1 MIKIDV
7 KSGIDHI
14 LDKKK
19 MPRPVSS
26 NHCSSLDDPCLR
38 RLYYRRTAWEKAT
51 PVDTGLA
58 GIWATGN
65 KLEPVI
71 ETIIQEVGM
80 ASTPRWRII
89 AKQVETRD
97 TLLDEHNITG
107 TIDGLLQAEIEDVW
121 TTLGV
126 VDIKTMSPHIYPNI
140 NCYADLDRYSW
151 TRRYKG
157 QLQLYSLAHNY
168 EHCFILCVCKQNLYD
183 LKLIDFPVDMEYCDK
198 LLAKAK
204 TVNLAVKAETP
215 PDQINHPDQCEDCQF
230 AALCCPSYST
240 GGNISIEVHEELEE
254 VLDKLDTFDE
264 TRKEINE
271 LEKRRDFL
279 LVKGKNI
286 IIGRHIITW
295 KQSKNSAWRKKIVST
310 NTMDEAS
317 KDAPGGG

>member
-7 KSGIDHI
+7 QSGINHI

-19 MPRPVSS
+19 KPRPISS

-107 TIDGLLQAEIEDVW
+107 TIDGLLQVEIDEVW

-126 VDIKTMSPHIYPNI
+126 IDIKTMSPNVFPNI
-140 NCYADLDRYSW
+140 NCYADLQRYSW
-151 TRRYKG
+151 TRKYPG

-168 EHCFILCVCKQNLYD
+168 EHCFILFVNKQNLYNM
-183 LKLIDFPVDMEYCDK
+183 KLIDFPVDMEYCDN
-198 LLAKAK
+198 LLNKARA
-204 TVNLAVKAETP
+204 VNLAVKTETA
-215 PDQINHPDQCEDCQF
+215 PDQINHPDQCTDCQF

-240 GGNISIEVHEELEE
+240 GGAISIEVCEELET
-254 VLDKLDTFDE
+254 VLDKLDEFDD
-264 TRKEINE
+264 TRKDIKD

-279 LVKGKNI
+279 LVKGRDI
-286 IIGRHIITW
+286 VIGRHIVTW
-295 KQSKNSAWRKKIVST
+295 KQAINGTWRKKIVST
-310 NTMDEAS
+310 GE
-317 KDAPGGG
+317 